1 MYPLLQNPYKFSH
14 SLSHLPQANTP
25 LQYTAA
31 NHMPRSSAQAPPSNT
46 KHLARYTLESS
57 NKSTPQINTQGKCD
71 LTQQHSMNKFAL
83 ENPFN
88 TGDVSV
94 DPGDLLIATSTHGDL
109 MLGQGDLLIST
120 ESTNHRT
127 EALNNELK
135 SFNVDS
141 CNPIPAPHLHHDYI
155 RKHENQHQDKDGKQ
169 DEDDLPVED
178 DRVQDTVGV
187 VVLDREGHVAA
198 SVSSGGIALKQSGRV
213 GQVQSGN

>member
-1 MYPLLQNPYKFSH
+1 
-14 SLSHLPQANTP
+14 
-25 LQYTAA
+25 
-31 NHMPRSSAQAPPSNT
+31 
-46 KHLARYTLESS
+46 
-57 NKSTPQINTQGKCD
+57 
-71 LTQQHSMNKFAL
+71 MNKFAL

-94 DPGDLLIATSTHGDL
+94 EPGDLLIATSTHGDL

-120 ESTNHRT
+120 EGTNHRT
-127 EALNNELK
+127 ETLNNELK
-135 SFNVDS
+135 SVNVDS

-155 RKHENQHQDKDGKQ
+155 RKHENQHQDNDGKQ

-213 GQVQSGN
+213 GQVQTCI